1 MLIVQRHYLKEFF
14 KLFFL
19 ISAGLASIFSILDLV
34 DKIDDFMPGRPSL
47 ESLFLYAF
55 FSFPKYFLYLMPAS
69 ILVCSLFIFSQASRN
84 MEISI
89 IKAAGGRLR
98 NLFQPFIFYGLLL
111 TVSAFLIGE
120 VIAPDFSARSDELK
134 NSIKKKTRRLTF
146 QEGTLW
152 LRAADGSP
160 VRIDLYIPESK
171 LAEGVSIF
179 MIEKDFMKKRIE
191 AEKAEWQGMQSSN
204 GIWRLKNV
212 TIYDIKAGD
221 VRNIAEFDY
230 PHLES
235 PDFFSEGM
243 KKPEEMGIGELYRYA
258 EKLKRAGFRNT
269 KLLLDMNKKVSY
281 PFINFFMI
289 LFGISLS
296 MRSKIGGGLFA
307 AGLGLLISALYWFA
321 YTMML
326 SLGYAGLVP
335 PVVSA
340 WLVPAIFGIISIY
353 LFRKIPE

>member
-1 MLIVQRHYLKEFF
+1 MLIIQRHYLKEFF
-14 KLFFL
+14 KLFAL
-19 ISAGLASIFSILDLV
+19 ISGGLAFIFSILDLI
-34 DKIDDFMPGRPSL
+34 DKIDDFMPGKPSL
-47 ESLFLYAF
+47 ESLCLYAF
-55 FSFPKYFLYLMPAS
+55 FNFPKYLLYLMPAA

-84 MEISI
+84 REITI
-89 IKAAGGRLR
+89 IKATGGRLR
-98 NLFQPFIFYGLLL
+98 ALFRPFIFYGLLF
-111 TVSAFLIGE
+111 TVVAFLIGE
-120 VIAPDFSARSDELK
+120 VVVPDFSIRSDELK
-134 NSIKKKTRRLTF
+134 NSIKKKGRRLTF

-152 LRAADGSP
+152 LRATDGSP
-160 VRIDLYIPESK
+160 VRIELYVPERK
-171 LAEGVSIF
+171 LAKGVSIF
-179 MIEKDFMKKRIE
+179 VIEKDSMKERIE
-191 AEKAEWQGMQSSN
+191 AEEAEWQETQSSN
-204 GIWRLKNV
+204 GIWRLKNA

-221 VRNIAEFDY
+221 VRNVAEFDY

-235 PDFFSEGM
+235 PDFFSEGI
-243 KKPEEMGIGELYRYA
+243 KKPEEMGIGELYRYT
-258 EKLKRAGFRNT
+258 ERLKRAGFRNT
-269 KLLLDMNKKVSY
+269 KLLVDMNKKVSY

-335 PVVSA
+335 TIVSA
-340 WLVPAIFGIISIY
+340 WLVPVVFGIVSIH